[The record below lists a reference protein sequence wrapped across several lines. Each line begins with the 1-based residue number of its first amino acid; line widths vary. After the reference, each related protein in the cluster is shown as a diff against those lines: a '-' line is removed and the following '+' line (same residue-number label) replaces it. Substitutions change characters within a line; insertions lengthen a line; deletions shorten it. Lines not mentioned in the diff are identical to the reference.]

1 MPDASVTDDLRR
13 AVRVRAHRARM
24 RREDRER
31 RDAYNRVLAQRAR
44 ALSDDQIERL
54 EAICLLYCGVV
65 NPNRNFFTRRSY
77 RLRDIMARF
86 VPSGRAIR
94 MIVEML
100 Q

>member
-1 MPDASVTDDLRR
+1 MPDARITADLRR
-13 AVRVRAHRARM
+13 AVRVRAHRMRM

-31 RDAYNRVLAQRAR
+31 REAYNRVLAQRAR

-65 NPNRNFFTRRSY
+65 NPDRNYFTRRDY
-77 RLRDIMARF
+77 RLRHIMATF

-94 MIVEML
+94 MIVELL